1 MANRYEIIY
10 KHFDMH
16 PDYTGYTIK
25 WANDKKG
32 AIKCFCTRT
41 PNKDGVTKTKGGAT
55 VRIVEVNEIPAP

>member
-1 MANRYEIIY
+1 
-10 KHFDMH
+10 MH

-55 VRIVEVNEIPAP
+55 VKIIEVNEIPTP